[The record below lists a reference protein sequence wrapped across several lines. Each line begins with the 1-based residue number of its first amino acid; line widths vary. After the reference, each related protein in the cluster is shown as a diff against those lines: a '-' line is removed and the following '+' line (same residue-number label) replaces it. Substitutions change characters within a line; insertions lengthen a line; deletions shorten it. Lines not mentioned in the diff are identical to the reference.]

1 MEASAQH
8 NGDAAAAPPAT
19 MHAMDHRKDSAWAV
33 SFGAAMVPITSFAIV
48 HMRGGTGRVVEAV
61 VRSPLGVYGLLLLP
75 FATLAME
82 KCIYDTAQA
91 AQGLDPTVR
100 PADRGGFPSG
110 GASLLPSLSLVKV
123 QTDLPAWLSNRQSG
137 GTSATTTTTSASAG
151 SRRSDT
157 PTTNM
162 GK

>member
-1 MEASAQH
+1 MTSNHDAQER
-8 NGDAAAAPPAT
+8 PAT
-19 MHAMDHRKDSAWAV
+19 MHAMDHRKDSAWAM
-33 SFGAAMVPITSFAIV
+33 SFGAAMVPIASFAVV

-61 VRSPLGVYGLLLLP
+61 VRSPLGVYGLLVLP

-110 GASLLPSLSLVKV
+110 GASLPSLSLVKV
-123 QTDLPAWLSNRQSG
+123 QTELPAWLSTRSG
-137 GTSATTTTTSASAG
+137 SSSG
-151 SRRSDT
+151 
-157 PTTNM
+157 N
-162 GK
+162 